1 MINDGKLAVVL
12 GVEVSEVLD
21 CGQFNGTPKCTTAQI
36 DRELD
41 KLYAAGVRSL
51 FPVHKFDNALG
62 GTKFDSGATGVLVN
76 TGNKYA
82 TGQFW
87 TADHC
92 DDPDH
97 DNTPTPIGDDAGPAD
112 LHAVRPGAHPAAV
125 PGPAAG
131 LSARPALQPARA
143 SPRSAST

>member
-1 MINDGKLAVVL
+1 M
-12 GVEVSEVLD
+12 
-21 CGQFNGTPKCTTAQI
+21 
-36 DRELD
+36 
-41 KLYAAGVRSL
+41 RSL

-97 DNTPTPIGDDAGPAD
+97 DNEPTNPTGDDAGELIYTLFGPV
-112 LHAVRPGAHPAAV
+112 LTQPLFQGQLPVYPPGA
-125 PGPAAG
+125 
-131 LSARPALQPARA
+131 ALQPARA
-143 SPRSAST
+143 